1 MTGIDDALARL
12 RASDPVREAGLSGP
26 LAEGVADAGIRFAA
40 IGGPLDDRWV
50 QALREL
56 AACIQPLVPGGDSV
70 LSEGGVYHGAWIEST
85 GTINAEVLDRFAP
98 AVTRATH
105 RLFADHARADGL
117 IPYKVTADG
126 PAFSQIQI
134 VTPFA
139 RSVWR
144 HHLATGRRDLE
155 HLRRMQAV
163 LAANDAWLAA
173 HRDTRGT
180 GAVEAF
186 CTFDTGHDL
195 SPRFWHVPDRC
206 FHGDAARYDPASPVL
221 PYVAP
226 DLTANVVAQRL
237 ALADIAEELGD
248 DPAPWRERA
257 ADSLAALWAQCFDEA
272 SGMFYDRDATGRLV
286 RVDSDVLLR
295 VLACG
300 VGDDA
305 FVAAALERHLMSTR
319 RFLGHYGFTSLAL
332 DDPRFDHDASR
343 NSWGGPSNFLSMIRA
358 PDAFEPHGRVAEL
371 AVAEGPVL
379 AALAV
384 ADRFP
389 QSLDP
394 WSGAPGFTSV
404 YSPAI
409 LWYLDAVERAAGI
422 RARHDGG
429 IDFGGVTPTRL
440 EHGAAAEA
448 TAYARTIDGVGYE
461 LAGDDERVVVLRD
474 GAPHLEF
481 ARGWR
486 VEADAQGAPVAI
498 VGVAA
503 APVAGT
509 FRAPDRSTLELT
521 LAPNDRVTLA
531 TGARTSIGFVPPH
544 T

>member
-1 MTGIDDALARL
+1 MTGIDDALALL
-12 RASDPVREAGLSGP
+12 RATDPVREAGLSGP
-26 LAEGVADAGIRFAA
+26 LAAGIAEGGIRFAA
-40 IGGPLDDRWV
+40 VGGPLGERWS

-56 AACIQPLVPGGDSV
+56 ELCVAPQRPGDDPV

-105 RLFADHARADGL
+105 LLFADHARADGL

-144 HHLATGRRDLE
+144 HHLATGRRDLD
-155 HLRRMQAV
+155 HLRRMLAV

-195 SPRFWHVPDRC
+195 SPRFWHVADRC
-206 FHGDAARYDPASPVL
+206 FHGDAARFDPASPVL
-221 PYVAP
+221 PYIAP

-237 ALADIAEELGD
+237 ALAEIAAELGE

-257 ADSLAALWAQCFDEA
+257 AVSLAALWEQCFDEDT
-272 SGMFYDRDATGRLV
+272 GMFYDRDVTGEFV

-305 FVAAALERHLMSTR
+305 FAAAALERHLLSTR

-371 AVAEGPVL
+371 AVVEQPVL
-379 AALAV
+379 AALAI

-389 QSLDP
+389 QCLDP

-409 LWYLDAVERAAGI
+409 LWFLDAVERAAGI
-422 RARHDGG
+422 RTRHDGG
-429 IDFGGVTPTRL
+429 IDFGGLVPTRL
-440 EHGAAAEA
+440 EHGAAATA
-448 TAYARTIDGVGYE
+448 TAYARTIGGIRYE
-461 LAGDDERVVVLRD
+461 LAGDDERVVVRRD
-474 GAPHLEF
+474 GSPHLEF

-486 VEADAQGAPVAI
+486 VEADAAGAPVAV

-503 APVAGT
+503 GSVAGT
-509 FRAPDRSTLELT
+509 FTWPGGALDLA
-521 LAPNDRVTLA
+521 LAPNERLA
-531 TGARTSIGFVPPH
+531 LADGARTSIGFIPPH
-544 T
+544 S